1 MNIKKIIKSREARN
15 TLVCMLRFLPDEAYL
30 KLMYRIK
37 TGRKLNLENPVT
49 FNEKL
54 QWLKLHDRKPIYTI
68 MVDKYEAKKYV
79 ADTIGEQY
87 IIPTLGVWEHY
98 DDIDFDSLPDQFVLK
113 CTHDSGGLVIVKDKS
128 KLDHKAAK
136 QKIEKSLKTNFF
148 WVGREWP
155 YKNVQP
161 RIIAEKYL
169 EAFSANI
176 GTEYKIFCFNGNPTL
191 VLVCKGEGHGTN
203 RTNDF
208 YDMDFNHLPVT
219 GSNPNAKNMI
229 EKPAQFADMIR
240 LAKLLSQNIMQLR
253 IDFYVV
259 DNQIFFGETTFY
271 HDSGM
276 RNFNPE
282 YWDEKF
288 GQLLQIN

>member
-15 TLVCMLRFLPDEAYL
+15 TLVSMLRFLPDEAYL
-30 KLMYRIK
+30 KLMYRLK
-37 TGRKLNLENPVT
+37 MGRKLNLENPVT

-54 QWLKLHDRKPIYTI
+54 QWLKLHDRKPIYTN

-79 ADTIGEQY
+79 ADTVGEEY

-113 CTHDSGGLVIVKDKS
+113 CTHDSGGLVVVKDKS

-155 YKNVQP
+155 YKNIKP

-169 EAFSANI
+169 EAFRMNM

-203 RTNDF
+203 RTNDY
-208 YDMDFNHLPVT
+208 YDMDFNHIPVT
-219 GSNPNAKNMI
+219 GSNPNATNLI
-229 EKPAQFADMIR
+229 EKPAQFTDMIR

-253 IDFYVV
+253 VDFYVV

-276 RNFNPE
+276 CNFNPE